1 MPSADNIDTNGH
13 PIMRFIRHPA
23 WRLILPVVIAAI
35 AFWVLQK
42 MSQDINFSDVIAD
55 AKDYSA
61 WLLIASFVAMVVS
74 YLSFSLYDVLIL
86 PNVTKVKLPVHIQLM
101 TAGSSMAVSNML
113 GFTWITGAAVRY
125 RVYSAFGIDLTAV
138 AKLIGISWVAFTGGL
153 WAILG
158 LLMVVNPNGMSKLIP
173 ISSSVESWI
182 GFAMLAALAGFFW
195 WTRRGPRSVRLGPL
209 NMEVL
214 GAKDSLKLTAV
225 SMIDVVAM
233 AATLYFLMPADLS
246 QNFFYFFIVFA
257 AALWLGIVSHSPGG
271 LGVFEATLIAGLGAV
286 GRSDALAAIAIYRVI
301 YTVLPFVIAIIGLA
315 IAWLLSNRVKATSKS
330 IMVHRAIEPLVP
342 ILAAALAMLS
352 GAILLISGNLPP
364 DPTRLGFL
372 QEILPLY
379 LVETSH
385 LLGSISGVL
394 LLVVARGLYR
404 RMFRAWFV
412 AMGLFAVGL
421 SVSLLKGFDWEEA
434 LSLAGAM
441 AILWVFRSAFYRA
454 DVKAALTLNWRWII
468 SVSILA
474 GAISWIGFFAYSN
487 VQYSDALWWQF
498 AWKGD
503 ESRFLRATLAVAVVI
518 SAFVLN
524 LLLSKQSTR
533 LQREPIPDIVLQLT
547 MNASNADAGIAL
559 SGDKRFIISED
570 QAAYIAYADTGSSL
584 ISKGDP
590 VGEKT
595 ASIATIWQMRE
606 LADRM
611 GRRCAFYGVSEK
623 FLPTYL
629 DLGMQILKIGEVAR
643 VELSSFSLE
652 GPKRKDWR
660 HAKARISRDGY
671 HFEVIPAGR
680 ADEYADDLRA
690 VSDAWLSAKNSREKG
705 FSLGWFNTEYLRHFD
720 LAVIRHSQTGQIT
733 AFANMMKTGDKS
745 EISIDLM
752 RYDPSGPGAAMDALF
767 AEMLLWA
774 KEERFTWFSLGAA
787 PLSGLENRRLAPTW
801 HRIGS
806 FLYENGE
813 QFYQFE
819 GLRSYKQKFDPVWSS
834 EYLATSSRLDAA
846 RVLYEVSLLI
856 SRGDKGMKQH
866 GTHRTVKS
874 LAALTLSAARNWR
887 NPNRKFTK
895 LASD

>member
-13 PIMRFIRHPA
+13 PIMRFVRHPA
-23 WRLILPVVIAAI
+23 WRLILPIVIAAI
-35 AFWVLQK
+35 AFWVLEK

-55 AKDYSA
+55 AKNYSV

-86 PNVTKVKLPVHIQLM
+86 PSVTKVRLPVHIQLM

-158 LLMVVNPNGMSKLIP
+158 LLMVINPNGMSKLIP

-209 NMEVL
+209 SMEVL

-233 AATLYFLMPADLS
+233 AATLYFLMPPDLS

-315 IAWLLSNRVKATSKS
+315 IAWLLSNRVKATSRS

-412 AMGLFAVGL
+412 AMGLFAIGL

-434 LSLAGAM
+434 LSLD
-441 AILWVFRSAFYRA
+441 R
-454 DVKAALTLNWRWII
+454 K
-468 SVSILA
+468 SV
-474 GAISWIGFFAYSN
+474 
-487 VQYSDALWWQF
+487 V
-498 AWKGD
+498 
-503 ESRFLRATLAVAVVI
+503 
-518 SAFVLN
+518 
-524 LLLSKQSTR
+524 
-533 LQREPIPDIVLQLT
+533 
-547 MNASNADAGIAL
+547 
-559 SGDKRFIISED
+559 
-570 QAAYIAYADTGSSL
+570 
-584 ISKGDP
+584 
-590 VGEKT
+590 
-595 ASIATIWQMRE
+595 
-606 LADRM
+606 
-611 GRRCAFYGVSEK
+611 
-623 FLPTYL
+623 
-629 DLGMQILKIGEVAR
+629 
-643 VELSSFSLE
+643 
-652 GPKRKDWR
+652 
-660 HAKARISRDGY
+660 
-671 HFEVIPAGR
+671 
-680 ADEYADDLRA
+680 
-690 VSDAWLSAKNSREKG
+690 
-705 FSLGWFNTEYLRHFD
+705 
-720 LAVIRHSQTGQIT
+720 
-733 AFANMMKTGDKS
+733 
-745 EISIDLM
+745 
-752 RYDPSGPGAAMDALF
+752 
-767 AEMLLWA
+767 
-774 KEERFTWFSLGAA
+774 
-787 PLSGLENRRLAPTW
+787 
-801 HRIGS
+801 
-806 FLYENGE
+806 
-813 QFYQFE
+813 
-819 GLRSYKQKFDPVWSS
+819 
-834 EYLATSSRLDAA
+834 
-846 RVLYEVSLLI
+846 
-856 SRGDKGMKQH
+856 
-866 GTHRTVKS
+866 
-874 LAALTLSAARNWR
+874 
-887 NPNRKFTK
+887 
-895 LASD
+895 